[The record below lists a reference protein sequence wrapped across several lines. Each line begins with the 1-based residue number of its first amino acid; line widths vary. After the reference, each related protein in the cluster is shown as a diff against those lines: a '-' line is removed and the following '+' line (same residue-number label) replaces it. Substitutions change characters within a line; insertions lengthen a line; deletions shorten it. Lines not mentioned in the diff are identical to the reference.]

1 MYIKPSELEPATV
14 VKLSRES
21 AIPTRR
27 CHGLS
32 LNESPF
38 PPLPGVL
45 SAAEK
50 AIHLLNRYPDP
61 TCGTLIVELAA
72 RLGVPEERLA
82 VGAGSL
88 SVAANLVAAMSVTQ
102 SAEVMYAWGSGYAGY
117 ETVCRIAGARSL
129 RVPMADGVRQD
140 LDLMARNATR
150 DTRIIILGSPHNPTG
165 TVIGHHELETFL
177 RQVPA
182 DIIVLLDEAY
192 HEFVRDPAAA
202 DGLAL
207 CQKYPNLAV
216 LRTFSAAHGL
226 AGLRVGYMVADPAV
240 IERVLRRT
248 PPFAVASVAEQ
259 AAVAS
264 LRAEHELAG
273 RVEWIVEERER
284 VAEELRARG
293 FAVSRSEASFL
304 WIPLGDEGVDLA
316 ATFRRSDIDVR
327 LTTDGGIRITIGSA
341 VANDAVVAAAT
352 TFIESRASAV
362 AGTRRARA
370 SLVAQASI

>member
-1 MYIKPSELEPATV
+1 MYLKSSELKPATV

-21 AIPTRR
+21 AILGRR

-50 AIHLLNRYPDP
+50 AIRLLNRYPDP
-61 TCGTLIVELAA
+61 TCGALIAQLTA
-72 RLGVPEERLA
+72 RLGLPEECIA

-88 SVAANLVAAMSVTQ
+88 SVAANLVAAMSETRN
-102 SAEVMYAWGSGYAGY
+102 AEVMYAWGSGCAGY
-117 ETVCRIAGARSL
+117 ETVCRIAGAHGV
-129 RVPMADGVRQD
+129 RVPMTDGARQD
-140 LDLMARNATR
+140 LDLMVRKATP

-165 TVIGHHELETFL
+165 TVIGHHELESFL
-177 RQVPA
+177 RRVPA
-182 DIIVLLDEAY
+182 ETLVLLDEAY

-202 DGLAL
+202 DGPAL
-207 CQKYPNLAV
+207 CRKYPNLAV

-226 AGLRVGYMVADPAV
+226 AGLRVGYLIADPAIV
-240 IERVLRRT
+240 ERVLRRT
-248 PPFAVASVAEQ
+248 PPYAVTSVAEQ

-273 RVEWIVEERER
+273 RVDWIVEERER
-284 VAEELRARG
+284 VAGQLRARG
-293 FAVSRSEASFL
+293 FALSRSEASFL
-304 WIPLGDEGVDLA
+304 WIPLPDVGLDLA
-316 ATFRRSDIDVR
+316 AAFRRSGIDVR

-352 TFIESRASAV
+352 MFTESRAAAV
-362 AGTRRARA
+362 AGTRRARG
-370 SLVAQASI
+370 SLVSQAI